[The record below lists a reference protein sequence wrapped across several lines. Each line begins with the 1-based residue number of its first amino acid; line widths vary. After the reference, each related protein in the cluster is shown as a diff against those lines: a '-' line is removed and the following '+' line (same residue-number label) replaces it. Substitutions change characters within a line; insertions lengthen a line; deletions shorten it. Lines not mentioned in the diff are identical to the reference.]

1 MRTLSKLMTIV
12 LLGIILISCG
22 AKENIRI
29 GFVGTLSGS
38 NSAIGVA
45 MRDGLLLKV
54 DEINSGGGIKGRQI
68 EVVIKDDQNDHDLI
82 RGINQEFMDDG
93 INIIFGT
100 NSLLRQNQCLMSPKQ
115 RCYTH

>member
-1 MRTLSKLMTIV
+1 MILCKSSLLLCFCMIKVYWLKSYMNGIKLLGGVIMRTLSKLMTIV

-45 MRDGLLLKV
+45 MRDGLF
-54 DEINSGGGIKGRQI
+54 I
-68 EVVIKDDQNDHDLI
+68 ES
-82 RGINQEFMDDG
+82 R
-93 INIIFGT
+93 
-100 NSLLRQNQCLMSPKQ
+100 
-115 RCYTH
+115 